1 MKDKREQ
8 VLEAIKP
15 ICEVFKIEEYDYW
28 IDEERGIERL
38 VVQGTEIGCSCN
50 SISAVID
57 ELIGYIFVR
66 RWTRNR
72 SLGAFQPQVLKV
84 IKRYWIK
91 E

>member
-1 MKDKREQ
+1 MDKRQQ

-57 ELIGYIFVR
+57 ELIGYIFVK

-72 SLGAFQPQVLKV
+72 SLGAFQTQTLNV
-84 IKRYWIK
+84 IKRYWID
-91 E
+91 